1 MTTLRDLPLSSPRPS
16 RATPVLFLLCCVQFL
31 LVLDVTVV
39 NVAVPEMRA
48 DLALTAAQAQWAL
61 SAYLVPFGA
70 LLLTGG
76 RLGDRFGRRRVLL
89 VGLTLFALGNL
100 LAALSTGFAELVSA
114 RALTGVGAAAASPS
128 ALALLVTCFPSG
140 PAHARAFAAWGG
152 VGASGAAVGVLL
164 GGALT
169 SGLGWRAVF
178 AIAVPVSLPLI
189 VLAPRLLP
197 AARPVRPRALDLPG
211 AVLTAVAAGACLLA
225 LGRTA
230 ELGWRAAEVHL
241 WHTLA
246 TVAVVLLWLHLRR
259 ASDPLVPLDLLR
271 RRSVLTGTTLMACA
285 AGTLICAFLL
295 CSLLLQERLGH
306 SALRTGLEFLP
317 AAVATV
323 VTARAAARV
332 LGTWGSRRVAVLA
345 LAVAG
350 AGAVALAVVADA
362 GPVPVVLALALL
374 ASGVGAVFVIAG
386 TTIMSG
392 MGQGEAGVL
401 AGLSTTAHELGAGA
415 VLALALAVAIVAD
428 GVDLPAG
435 FLSLA
440 VVVAV
445 ALGAAVAGLRP
456 TDGIGARGG
465 FVH

>member
-1 MTTLRDLPLSSPRPS
+1 
-16 RATPVLFLLCCVQFL
+16 
-31 LVLDVTVV
+31 
-39 NVAVPEMRA
+39 
-48 DLALTAAQAQWAL
+48 
-61 SAYLVPFGA
+61 
-70 LLLTGG
+70 
-76 RLGDRFGRRRVLL
+76 
-89 VGLTLFALGNL
+89 
-100 LAALSTGFAELVSA
+100 
-114 RALTGVGAAAASPS
+114 
-128 ALALLVTCFPSG
+128 
-140 PAHARAFAAWGG
+140 
-152 VGASGAAVGVLL
+152 
-164 GGALT
+164 
-169 SGLGWRAVF
+169 
-178 AIAVPVSLPLI
+178 
-189 VLAPRLLP
+189 
-197 AARPVRPRALDLPG
+197 
-211 AVLTAVAAGACLLA
+211 
-225 LGRTA
+225 
-230 ELGWRAAEVHL
+230 VHL